1 MTEKI
6 IHFLWLN
13 FNNSSDG
20 VLDETLTFF
29 KNRIEILHPE
39 NNGWKIH
46 FIYRWN
52 ECLKSIEDVPWLQNL
67 LSNQFVSPAHKSDAL
82 RYYYLYTMGG
92 VWIDISTFLVTSLDS
107 LVEENNKGFT
117 TYYMPS
123 DNCASWLIQIS
134 SHIFE
139 SISAKE
145 YKNKIIPEQKKY
157 IDIKNK
163 DFDFITENYFL
174 ISSKGNEV
182 CENVLKQLEMF
193 WNNALPRINS
203 KETNEFELN
212 KLMYDLLQQ
221 VYKLDVN
228 HLPYFKLIKLRSTA
242 SLANKELNMTILK
255 DYFENGYFFNY
266 LQLYLAIVEY
276 SIKNNGRLEVLPLSD
291 NKKEVINH
299 SKLNTFSKE
308 VCDIDNCN
316 NKQISFSDSN
326 KNIKL
331 LSAAYNRLS
340 KWSDNRENRI
350 SWEKTF
356 AGDILDNTEY
366 NPDQILEMLKIMD
379 ITQLKYSSYTR
390 GRSKSIERLKELFN
404 KPLRYTS
411 IRRSKSSRGSAQL
424 LPVDE

>member
-6 IHFLWLN
+6 IHFLWLK
-13 FNNSSDG
+13 FGESSDG
-20 VLDETLTFF
+20 KLDETLTFF
-29 KNRIEILHPE
+29 KNRIEFLHPAKD
-39 NNGWKIH
+39 GWTIH
-46 FIYRWN
+46 FIYKWD
-52 ECLKSIEDVPWLQNL
+52 ECLKSIKTVPWLLDL
-67 LSNQFVSPAHKSDAL
+67 LSNKFVSAAHKSDAL

-92 VWIDISTFLVTSLDS
+92 VWIDISTFLVTPLDK
-107 LVEENNKGFT
+107 LVKENKKGFT

-123 DNCASWLIQIS
+123 DNCASWLIQLS

-145 YKNKIIPEQKKY
+145 YKTKILPEQKKY

-163 DFDFITENYFL
+163 KFDFITENYFL

-193 WNNALPRINS
+193 WTNALPRITS

-212 KLMYDLLQQ
+212 KLMYELLQT
-221 VYKLDVN
+221 VYDLDVN
-228 HLPYFKLIKLRSTA
+228 NLPYFKLIKLKSTA
-242 SLANKELNMTILK
+242 TSANKLLNMAILQ
-255 DYFENGYFFNY
+255 DYFKDGYFFNY

-276 SIKNNGRLEVLPLSD
+276 STKNGGRLEVLPLSE
-291 NKKEVINH
+291 NKNKLISH
-299 SKLNTFSKE
+299 STLNTFSKE

-316 NKQISFSDSN
+316 NKQISFSNSD

-340 KWSDNRENRI
+340 KWSDNRDNRI
-350 SWEKTF
+350 SWENTF
-356 AGDILDNTEY
+356 AGDILNNRDLT
-366 NPDQILEMLKIMD
+366 PDEILESLEIMD

-390 GRSKSIERLKELFN
+390 DKSQSITRLKELFN

-411 IRRSKSSRGSAQL
+411 IRKTRSLRSAATL
-424 LPVDE
+424 VDE